1 MQALEKKGN
10 LTSRYA
16 KKKKKAGLGFS
27 FDSYISI
34 QDVDGRALGSQGVK
48 EKKKKNVCS
57 TVCRGWGIG
66 HSFKRQVFFSFFFFS
81 TTLILLYPSCC
92 PLWAEQRKRCRGLSK
107 GKVEEGVL
115 VAERCLIWTREF
127 FQRIKFARQ
136 WTRGGKAYKSISK
149 YHRYFIDLVDY
160 FISSSLLH

>member
-27 FDSYISI
+27 FDSYIPI

-66 HSFKRQVFFSFFFFS
+66 HSFKRQVFFSLFFFFNHVDTPLS
-81 TTLILLYPSCC
+81 LVLSALSGTTETVPRAKQGKS
-92 PLWAEQRKRCRGLSK
+92 RG
-107 GKVEEGVL
+107 
-115 VAERCLIWTREF
+115 RCL
-127 FQRIKFARQ
+127 
-136 WTRGGKAYKSISK
+136 GG
-149 YHRYFIDLVDY
+149 
-160 FISSSLLH
+160 

>member
-1 MQALEKKGN
+1 ML
-10 LTSRYA
+10 

-27 FDSYISI
+27 FDSYIPI

-149 YHRYFIDLVDY
+149 YHRYFIDLVDH